1 APEPVP
7 FDNGPVILVRG
18 SPRLGML
25 LFGSAMLGGILIVG
39 STASLGCS
47 FTASI
52 GGVIGVSENLG
63 SLPLGACTSSCAPPP
78 PPIAGPLGAM
88 GRKGEISTAAICG
101 LGGGGTICLRA
112 SMIRKMISAMIAT

>member
-1 APEPVP
+1 MPPPSPEPRPAPEPVP

-18 SPRLGML
+18 SPRFGRL
-25 LFGSAMLGGILIVG
+25 LFGRARLGGILMVA

-78 PPIAGPLGAM
+78 PPPPIAGPLGAM
-88 GRKGEISTAAICG
+88 GRKGVI
-101 LGGGGTICLRA
+101 
-112 SMIRKMISAMIAT
+112 